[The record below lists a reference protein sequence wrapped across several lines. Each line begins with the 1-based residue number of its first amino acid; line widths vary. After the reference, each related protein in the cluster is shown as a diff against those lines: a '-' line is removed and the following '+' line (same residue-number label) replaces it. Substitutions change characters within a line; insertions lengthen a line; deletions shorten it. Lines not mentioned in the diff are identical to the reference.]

1 MRTYTR
7 RESITV
13 GGVTYYFDLDFR
25 TWTISPRRLT
35 RSNLCT
41 APVEYVGVTTTLKD
55 VIVGST
61 LDEVREKI
69 SKFTTKG

>member
-7 RESITV
+7 RESVTV
-13 GGVTYYFDLDFR
+13 GGVTRYFDLDGR
-25 TWTISPRRLT
+25 LWTITPRRLT

-41 APVEYVGVTTTLKD
+41 SPVEHVGETTSRND
-55 VIVGST
+55 VIAGST
-61 LDEVREKI
+61 EGDVRKKI

>member
-7 RESITV
+7 RESVTV
-13 GGVTYYFDLDFR
+13 GGVTRYFDLDGR
-25 TWTISPRRLT
+25 LWTISPRRLT

-41 APVEYVGVTTTLKD
+41 APIEYVGVTTTTTE